1 MKYDSVQKAEQ
12 VYSALEEPRRT
23 LIRPVWLPDDQ
34 YAEEWLKRDYD
45 RKGFSVKSK
54 FVCKF
59 LWVLVNRVYGSMLQ
73 EEELSKDTKPPR
85 EFPLQPLVIRA
96 SSGCKYIPLLS
107 GHLLKKI

>member
-1 MKYDSVQKAEQ
+1 M
-12 VYSALEEPRRT
+12 RRGEGAAKT
-23 LIRPVWLPDDQ
+23 RKIQSRPASNYVRRGEGVAKHVKVSRVL
-34 YAEEWLKRDYD
+34 
-45 RKGFSVKSK
+45 FTNTVKSK

-85 EFPLQPLVIRA
+85 EFPLQTLVIRA

>member
-1 MKYDSVQKAEQ
+1 
-12 VYSALEEPRRT
+12 
-23 LIRPVWLPDDQ
+23 
-34 YAEEWLKRDYD
+34 
-45 RKGFSVKSK
+45 
-54 FVCKF
+54 
-59 LWVLVNRVYGSMLQ
+59 MLQ

>member
-1 MKYDSVQKAEQ
+1 MKNREDSEKIPCRLWQR
-12 VYSALEEPRRT
+12 Y
-23 LIRPVWLPDDQ
+23 
-34 YAEEWLKRDYD
+34 RDVP
-45 RKGFSVKSK
+45 SMIVKSK

-107 GHLLKKI
+107 GYLLKKI

>member
-1 MKYDSVQKAEQ
+1 MLGKTSGHIA
-12 VYSALEEPRRT
+12 
-23 LIRPVWLPDDQ
+23 
-34 YAEEWLKRDYD
+34 
-45 RKGFSVKSK
+45 VKSK

>member
-1 MKYDSVQKAEQ
+1 MLHNFHGGAKYLETEKQKK
-12 VYSALEEPRRT
+12 SGKSRL
-23 LIRPVWLPDDQ
+23 
-34 YAEEWLKRDYD
+34 
-45 RKGFSVKSK
+45 SVKSK

-107 GHLLKKI
+107 GYLLKKI

>member
-1 MKYDSVQKAEQ
+1 MAPENSIPDNTQGRS
-12 VYSALEEPRRT
+12 LC
-23 LIRPVWLPDDQ
+23 LPHSI
-34 YAEEWLKRDYD
+34 EGIL
-45 RKGFSVKSK
+45 VKSK